1 MIWAMDRAIGKV
13 VKTLE
18 KNGQLENTLIFFL
31 NDNGGPLFNK
41 SDNEPLKGWKGN
53 KFEGGHRVPF
63 LVHWKGHIK
72 GGRTFGGL
80 TSSFD
85 IFATSIAAAG
95 IEDAP
100 GKPLDGVNLLPSLG
114 GEKEGNPHQKLY
126 WRKEDIAAMR
136 DGKWKLIRLRD
147 YGFSL
152 YNLDENLSETD
163 NLVETK
169 PKRFEQMKADLE
181 AWEQQLVEPW
191 WHERKEWREVTWGI
205 HKALMENRKPQ
216 KVRP

>member
-31 NDNGGPLFNK
+31 NDNGGPLFNN